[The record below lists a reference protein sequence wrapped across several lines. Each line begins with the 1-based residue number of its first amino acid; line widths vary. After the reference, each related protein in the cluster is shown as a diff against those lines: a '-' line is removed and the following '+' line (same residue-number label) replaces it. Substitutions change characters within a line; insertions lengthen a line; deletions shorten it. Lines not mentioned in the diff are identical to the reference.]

1 MDSLDLTGG
10 VTVVTGETG
19 GIGFEMARGRAR
31 AGASIAVVG
40 RDVGKSA
47 RALRELQAIGA
58 ESMAIEANVTESTA
72 LRRMAETTA
81 ERLGGIDILVA
92 HRDAVEKRAST
103 RSVTHAGHGGGGYE

>member
-58 ESMAIEANVTESTA
+58 ESMAVEANVAESTA

-103 RSVTHAGHGGGGYE
+103 PSVTHAGHGGGGYE